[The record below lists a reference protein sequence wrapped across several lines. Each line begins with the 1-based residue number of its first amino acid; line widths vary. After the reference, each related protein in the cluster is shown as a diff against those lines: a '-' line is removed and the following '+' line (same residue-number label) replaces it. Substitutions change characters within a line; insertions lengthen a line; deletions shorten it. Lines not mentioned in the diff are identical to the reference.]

1 MNMIDRSQM
10 KNSLIVL
17 ALLLAVSITLPLTPA
32 YTSQEDR
39 GFKSIVINGPDG
51 HEIDLYKE
59 SYALLIGVS
68 NYAKGWPDLRGV
80 RKDIEA
86 FSEVLRRQDFHVV
99 IVEDPTYDQLIHSFS
114 AFINEYGLDP
124 DNRLLFY
131 FSGHGY
137 TATQS
142 YGDKMGY
149 IVPSDAPDPE
159 KDFTG
164 FLQKAVDMHQ
174 IEVFAK
180 RIQSRHALFIFD
192 SCFSGSIFSISRAMP
207 QNISYKIAEPVR
219 QFITSGSAD
228 EKVPDES
235 VFLQLLLLG
244 VSGEGDLNRD
254 GYVTGTELGSFLQ
267 DNVINCTH
275 GCQHPQFGKIRHLN
289 LSRGDFVFLLKGT
302 DNEGKY
308 EEKSS
313 AQTEAWKMKLKKG
326 TIVEKTPLIPLPS
339 F

>member
-1 MNMIDRSQM
+1 MSLINWFYR
-10 KNSLIVL
+10 KNSYSIPVF
-17 ALLLAVSITLPLTPA
+17 LLVVSMIFSTTA
-32 YTSQEDR
+32 THASEENR
-39 GFKSIVINGPDG
+39 GFNSIVVRNSDG
-51 HEIDLYKE
+51 QEIDLYKE
-59 SYALLIGVS
+59 SHALLIGVS
-68 NYAKGWPDLRGV
+68 NYVEGWPNLRGV
-80 RKDIEA
+80 KKDIKEL
-86 FSEVLRRQDFHVV
+86 SEVLRGQGFHVV
-99 IVEDPTYDQLIHSFS
+99 IVEDPAYDEMVASFS
-114 AFINEYGLDP
+114 AFINNYGLNP

-142 YGDKMGY
+142 YGGEMGY

-159 KDFTG
+159 KDFKG
-164 FLQKAVDMHQ
+164 FLQKAVDMQQ

-207 QNISYKIAEPVR
+207 ENITYKISQPVR

-235 VFLQLLLLG
+235 VFLQLLILG
-244 VSGEGDLNRD
+244 VYGEGDLNGD

-275 GCQHPQFGKIRHLN
+275 GCQHPQFGKIRHIN
-289 LSRGDFVFLLKGT
+289 LSRGDFVFLLADTTRETPYAEKT
-302 DNEGKY
+302 DREID
-308 EEKSS
+308 
-313 AQTEAWKMKLKKG
+313 AWKMKLKKG
-326 TIVEKTPLIPLPS
+326 NIKEKKSVIALPS